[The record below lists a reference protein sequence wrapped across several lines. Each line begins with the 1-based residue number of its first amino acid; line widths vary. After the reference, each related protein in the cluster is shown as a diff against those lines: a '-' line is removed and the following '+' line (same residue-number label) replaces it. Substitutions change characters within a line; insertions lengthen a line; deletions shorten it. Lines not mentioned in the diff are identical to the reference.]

1 MFTEEDDTTIILNKK
16 NATFYSILQ
25 VLKSSRK
32 NESFQK
38 LQLAQLACLSVFGH
52 FVGLALKG
60 LSSTGFEY
68 LDFLEKSRHLQLKW
82 CNRSSIVRYFQTNFL
97 SHFPFFLL
105 TGCIFILA
113 LQKFFIF
120 YDVLHPFWD

>member
-16 NATFYSILQ
+16 NATFYSIFQ

-32 NESFQK
+32 NKSFQK

-68 LDFLEKSRHLQLKW
+68 LDFLEKSRHLQLK
-82 CNRSSIVRYFQTNFL
+82 
-97 SHFPFFLL
+97 
-105 TGCIFILA
+105 
-113 LQKFFIF
+113 
-120 YDVLHPFWD
+120 